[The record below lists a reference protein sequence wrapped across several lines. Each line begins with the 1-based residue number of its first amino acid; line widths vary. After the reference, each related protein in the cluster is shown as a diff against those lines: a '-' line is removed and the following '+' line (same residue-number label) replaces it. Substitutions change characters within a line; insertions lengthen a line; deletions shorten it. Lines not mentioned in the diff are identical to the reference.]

1 MKPDDCSFAA
11 AAASAGHKR
20 SLALTLVTQSNTGRP
35 TLHLVIVRRRTEK
48 SISVKEMVCRVIYT
62 RRPESLLLQ
71 QEPPSSTI
79 QHNPDHHRPARLADR
94 YAKPETA
101 AAAAVVVVVVG

>member
-20 SLALTLVTQSNTGRP
+20 SLALTLVTQSNTGR

-62 RRPESLLLQ
+62 RPESLLLQ
-71 QEPPSSTI
+71 QEPPSSTS

-101 AAAAVVVVVVG
+101 AAAVVVVVVG

>member
-1 MKPDDCSFAA
+1 MKPDDCSFAAA

-20 SLALTLVTQSNTGRP
+20 SLALTLVTQSNTGRR

-62 RRPESLLLQ
+62 RPESLLLQ
-71 QEPPSSTI
+71 QEPPPSTI
-79 QHNPDHHRPARLADR
+79 QHNPDHHRPASLADR

-101 AAAAVVVVVVG
+101 VAAVVVIVVG

>member
-1 MKPDDCSFAA
+1 MKPDDCSFAAA

-20 SLALTLVTQSNTGRP
+20 SLALTLVTQSNTGRR
-35 TLHLVIVRRRTEK
+35 TLHLVIVRRRRTEK

-62 RRPESLLLQ
+62 RPESLLLQ
-71 QEPPSSTI
+71 QEPPSSTS

-101 AAAAVVVVVVG
+101 AAAVVVVVG